1 MENLDELDN
10 YLDRC
15 QVLNF
20 NQVEI
25 NPVNSPIIPK
35 EIEAVIKSSPLK
47 KKKKAPYLMGLVQIS
62 IRLSMKHQ
70 YQQSSIYYA
79 KTKENEHY
87 LICSMKPQLLLYPNH
102 TKTQWRQDTSD
113 QFNL

>member
-25 NPVNSPIIPK
+25 NPVNSPITPK
-35 EIEAVIKSSPLK
+35 EIEAVIKSFPLQK
-47 KKKKAPYLMGLVQIS
+47 KKKKKKKTPYLMGLVQIS

-79 KTKENEHY
+79 KTKKMN
-87 LICSMKPQLLLYPNH
+87 
-102 TKTQWRQDTSD
+102 TT
-113 QFNL
+113 

>member
-1 MENLDELDN
+1 VENLDELDN

-35 EIEAVIKSSPLK
+35 EIEAVIKSSPLQK
-47 KKKKAPYLMGLVQIS
+47 KNK
-62 IRLSMKHQ
+62 
-70 YQQSSIYYA
+70 
-79 KTKENEHY
+79 
-87 LICSMKPQLLLYPNH
+87 
-102 TKTQWRQDTSD
+102 
-113 QFNL
+113 

>member
-35 EIEAVIKSSPLK
+35 EIEAVIKSSPLQ
-47 KKKKAPYLMGLVQIS
+47 KKKAQYLMGLVQIS

-87 LICSMKPQLLLYPNH
+87 LICSMKPHLLLYPNH
-102 TKTQWRQDTSD
+102 TKTQ
-113 QFNL
+113 

>member
-47 KKKKAPYLMGLVQIS
+47 KKKKKSPVSDGFS
-62 IRLSMKHQ
+62 TDF
-70 YQQSSIYYA
+70 YQ
-79 KTKENEHY
+79 TFNETP
-87 LICSMKPQLLLYPNH
+87 IP
-102 TKTQWRQDTSD
+102 TI
-113 QFNL
+113 FNLLCKNKRK

>member
-25 NPVNSPIIPK
+25 NPVNSPITPK
-35 EIEAVIKSSPLK
+35 EIEAVIKSFPLQK
-47 KKKKAPYLMGLVQIS
+47 KKKKKPPVTEGFCTDLY
-62 IRLSMKHQ
+62 
-70 YQQSSIYYA
+70 
-79 KTKENEHY
+79 KT
-87 LICSMKPQLLLYPNH
+87 
-102 TKTQWRQDTSD
+102 
-113 QFNL
+113 FN

>member
-47 KKKKAPYLMGLVQIS
+47 KKKK
-62 IRLSMKHQ
+62 K
-70 YQQSSIYYA
+70 
-79 KTKENEHY
+79 
-87 LICSMKPQLLLYPNH
+87 
-102 TKTQWRQDTSD
+102 KTQTRKASPMNYTVADPGGG
-113 QFNL
+113 

>member
-25 NPVNSPIIPK
+25 NPVNSPITPK
-35 EIEAVIKSSPLK
+35 EIEAVIKSSPLQK
-47 KKKKAPYLMGLVQIS
+47 KKKKKKNKKDKKKKKKKKKNPIE
-62 IRLSMKHQ
+62 
-70 YQQSSIYYA
+70 
-79 KTKENEHY
+79 TKQE
-87 LICSMKPQLLLYPNH
+87 
-102 TKTQWRQDTSD
+102 
-113 QFNL
+113 

>member
-1 MENLDELDN
+1 MSGTKFQSGWDKPCKLS
-10 YLDRC
+10 
-15 QVLNF
+15 
-20 NQVEI
+20 I
-25 NPVNSPIIPK
+25 TPK
-35 EIEAVIKSSPLK
+35 EIEAVIKSPPLQ
-47 KKKKAPYLMGLVQIS
+47 KKKAQYLMGLVQIS

-87 LICSMKPQLLLYPNH
+87 LICSMKPHLLLYPNH

>member
-10 YLDRC
+10 YLDRV

-20 NQVEI
+20 NQVYI
-25 NPVNSPIIPK
+25 NPVNSPITPK
-35 EIEAVIKSSPLK
+35 QIEAVIKSSPLQ

-87 LICSMKPQLLLYPNH
+87 LICSMKPHLLLYPNH
-102 TKTQWRQDTSD
+102 TKTQ
-113 QFNL
+113 

>member
-47 KKKKAPYLMGLVQIS
+47 KKKKKKSPVSDGFS
-62 IRLSMKHQ
+62 TDF
-70 YQQSSIYYA
+70 YQA
-79 KTKENEHY
+79 FNETP
-87 LICSMKPQLLLYPNH
+87 IP
-102 TKTQWRQDTSD
+102 TI
-113 QFNL
+113 FNLLCKNKRK

>member
-25 NPVNSPIIPK
+25 NPVNSPITPK
-35 EIEAVIKSSPLK
+35 EIEAVIKSSPLQ
-47 KKKKAPYLMGLVQIS
+47 KKKKAQYLMGLVQIS

-87 LICSMKPQLLLYPNH
+87 LICSMKPHLLLYPNH
-102 TKTQWRQDTSD
+102 TKTQ
-113 QFNL
+113 